1 MARALGVSGA
11 GNIADVLY
19 GASLIPNFQFFDTS
33 YQALT
38 GTLPDIS
45 LPNMQ
50 VLDLSNNYLSVR
62 QRPLCSCVH
71 ALALLSL
78 RSTPLQ
84 SCSVHPGTAPQP
96 VWSPSMPAAT
106 GCSRQQRTHRDGA

>member
-1 MARALGVSGA
+1 VSCS

-50 VLDLSNNYLSVR
+50 ILDLSNNYLSVCHF
-62 QRPLCSCVH
+62 PSAH
-71 ALALLSL
+71 A
-78 RSTPLQ
+78 RYP
-84 SCSVHPGTAPQP
+84 SCSLWALIVSALQ
-96 VWSPSMPAAT
+96 
-106 GCSRQQRTHRDGA
+106 